1 MLAEP
6 QQSVLKE
13 VFSGTYQKPQIDY
26 LFADIDTALPKE
38 LSPLLIQDN
47 STSKQ
52 QLQKTLEKHSGLL
65 ITTSY
70 PKEQLLEQLRHI
82 LIVYFKSDQTGVF
95 RYYDPYIA
103 SYFFP
108 SLNEQE
114 TANWLGPIA
123 TIEWFNTDWRNKV
136 NQPDQW
142 QQKHNPQVNQWQA
155 DTNKLNTKPVLTNNQ
170 MLALQDMQEEKYAY
184 HWQQNLKV
192 NTAEIDIDTAI
203 YWVKQGIHL
212 GFWEEQD
219 ITQYLT
225 IRSKYPRQQL
235 PEKWPE
241 DAIDKRLTYLEWH
254 FQQAV
259 NQVQRYQKRN

>member
-1 MLAEP
+1 MTLYMLAEP

-184 HWQQNLKV
+184 HWQQDPRKNL
-192 NTAEIDIDTAI
+192 AEISIDKAI
-203 YWVKQGIHL
+203 YWVKQGIRD
-212 GFWEEQD
+212 GFTSEKAL
-219 ITQYLT
+219 IQYLSL
-225 IRSKYPRQQL
+225 RAQYPDTKP
-235 PEKWPE
+235 PENWPNE
-241 DAIDKRLTYLEWH
+241 QTQDKITYLRH
-254 FQQAV
+254 YLQTVAS
-259 NQVQRYQKRN
+259 

>member
-1 MLAEP
+1 MTFYMLAEP

-26 LFADIDTALPKE
+26 LFADIDTVLPKD

-47 STSKQ
+47 SASKQ

-65 ITTSY
+65 ITTSH
-70 PKEQLLEQLRHI
+70 PKEKLLAQLRHI

-114 TANWLGPIA
+114 TVNWLGPIA

-136 NQPDQW
+136 KQPDQW
-142 QQKHNPQVNQWQA
+142 QQKHNLQVNQWQA

-184 HWQQNLKV
+184 HWQQDPQLNSTHI
-192 NTAEIDIDTAI
+192 NIDTTI
-203 YWVKQGIHL
+203 YWVKQGL
-212 GFWEEQD
+212 KEGF
-219 ITQYLT
+219 TQKQSLNRYLA
-225 IRSKYPRQQL
+225 IRANYPNTPL
-235 PEKWPE
+235 PESWPSE
-241 DAIDKRLTYLEWH
+241 VIAERLLYLADH
-254 FQQAV
+254 L
-259 NQVQRYQKRN
+259 QKVTI